1 MSNPHNHK
9 VKTKKRK
16 EPFIS
21 EDNRMDP
28 KAMEG
33 FLKNKDK
40 NEGKPIIEMDEER
53 VMPLYMFIG
62 TIGLKTTFGEAT
74 MDLMCTVIHLKK
86 TGELEIRGR
95 MRYQDTGN
103 KDVFTIPKTFKLEDL
118 EKAKKEIKN
127 LYAGIFFKEPRF
139 EEKEPPF
146 ELNFKVNEDI
156 DGIIEKMN
164 KSNKFNIGIAP
175 KK

>member
-1 MSNPHNHK
+1 MNNLHNHK
-9 VKTKKRK
+9 VKTNKRK

-28 KAMEG
+28 KTMEG

-40 NEGKPIIEMDEER
+40 NKWKPIIEMDEKM
-53 VMPLYMFIG
+53 VMPLHMFIG
-62 TIGLKTTFGEAT
+62 TIGLETILGEAT
-74 MDLMCTVIHLKK
+74 MDLMCTVLHLKK

-95 MRYQDTGN
+95 MRYQSSGN
-103 KDVFTIPKTFKLEDL
+103 KDVFTLPKTFKLEEL
-118 EKAKKEIKN
+118 EMAKKEIKN

-146 ELNFKVNEDI
+146 ELNFKVNEGI